1 MNHATLAP
9 DCAGYSARPR
19 RRHPGAGAQSESIAA
34 RFFNPWG
41 AALLDRTDGATTGV
55 EGLTQTLG
63 GKMGIKV
70 QLFAKSKLILIWAS
84 NAIAQGQRPTA
95 SGRCEFFRTSLAAGG
110 QDGLTRHVPNPNA
123 FNTSERDPLAM
134 ISPPARNFLNSR
146 FVNVKSLRDIQGKP
160 ILEMHTN
167 DAQSRGI
174 SPTPALCGCSALAA
188 VTAAK

>member
-9 DCAGYSARPR
+9 DCAGYSARQR
-19 RRHPGAGAQSESIAA
+19 RRHPGVGAQSESNAA

-41 AALLDRTDGATTGV
+41 AALLDRTDGATAGV

-70 QLFAKSKLILIWAS
+70 QFFAESKLILIWGS
-84 NAIAQGQRPTA
+84 NAIAQGQLPTA

-123 FNTSERDPLAM
+123 FNTSERYPPAM
-134 ISPPARNFLNSR
+134 ISPNARSFLNYR
-146 FVNVKSLRDIQGKP
+146 FVNVKSLRDIESEP
-160 ILEMHTN
+160 ILEMHAN

-174 SPTPALCGCSALAA
+174 SPTPALCRCSALAA
-188 VTAAK
+188 ATAAK

>member
-19 RRHPGAGAQSESIAA
+19 RRHSGAGAQRESIAA

-41 AALLDRTDGATTGV
+41 AALLDRTDDATAGV

-70 QLFAKSKLILIWAS
+70 QLFAKSKLILIWGS

-110 QDGLTRHVPNPNA
+110 QDGWTNHAPNPA

-134 ISPPARNFLNSR
+134 ISPPAHNFLNPR

>member
-1 MNHATLAP
+1 
-9 DCAGYSARPR
+9 
-19 RRHPGAGAQSESIAA
+19 
-34 RFFNPWG
+34 
-41 AALLDRTDGATTGV
+41 
-55 EGLTQTLG
+55 
-63 GKMGIKV
+63 MGIKV
-70 QLFAKSKLILIWAS
+70 QLFAKSKLILIWGS

-134 ISPPARNFLNSR
+134 ISPPAHNFLNPR

-174 SPTPALCGCSALAA
+174 SPTPALRGCSALAA